1 MPDMILLGAGASYD
15 AGVPMAYKMSL
26 AITGEF
32 RKFADLYP
40 GRYSDEIYKFAHDI
54 NLHITQADILGVY
67 NVLTP
72 EEKEVAKG
80 FSLPSELDR
89 LVTHVACVLSVHFVA
104 KSIEARSSV

>member
-40 GRYSDEIYKFAHDI
+40 GRYSDEI
-54 NLHITQADILGVY
+54 
-67 NVLTP
+67 
-72 EEKEVAKG
+72 
-80 FSLPSELDR
+80 
-89 LVTHVACVLSVHFVA
+89 
-104 KSIEARSSV
+104 